1 MRILPRVRSVR
12 EIVEICMAVLFVLV
26 VTYDVTVAIKRT
38 ADLAPL
44 RNTLDALI
52 HDTCFHPVFRCRVT

>member
-1 MRILPRVRSVR
+1 
-12 EIVEICMAVLFVLV
+12 MAVLFVLV